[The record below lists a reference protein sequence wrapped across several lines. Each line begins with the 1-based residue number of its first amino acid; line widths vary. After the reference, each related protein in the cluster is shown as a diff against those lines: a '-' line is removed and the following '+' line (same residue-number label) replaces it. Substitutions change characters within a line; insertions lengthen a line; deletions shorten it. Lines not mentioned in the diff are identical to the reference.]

1 MDHDAVLAHPIWQ
14 VFGHLADP
22 ARLGDWLTT
31 ATAIHAAHGA
41 AAFTLRLSRDPA
53 QAAAGELI
61 GYEPPWLLA
70 YRLRTGPD
78 THVLRIT
85 CTTSGAGTRVHIRQA
100 SCQGGPAQPL
110 AVDLTRLS
118 QALTSP
124 PAAGMTRPGP
134 DHPPPSIHQLPSGG
148 RPCPHPPDTRGPA
161 RTAHPPTT
169 WPGPPA
175 CGSPPFTA
183 SRQPARSSRPGT
195 DITLP
200 PERTPDEPARVRV
213 RVALPRPQRRDALGQ
228 CRKRSRRQVRPGL
241 LGAWPRP

>member
-85 CTTSGAGTRVHIRQA
+85 CTTADAGTRVHIRQA

-118 QALTSP
+118 
-124 PAAGMTRPGP
+124 
-134 DHPPPSIHQLPSGG
+134 
-148 RPCPHPPDTRGPA
+148 
-161 RTAHPPTT
+161 
-169 WPGPPA
+169 
-175 CGSPPFTA
+175 
-183 SRQPARSSRPGT
+183 
-195 DITLP
+195 
-200 PERTPDEPARVRV
+200 
-213 RVALPRPQRRDALGQ
+213 
-228 CRKRSRRQVRPGL
+228 
-241 LGAWPRP
+241 